1 MSAVL
6 DSSDFGSIA
15 EHYSLGLTSAMSTL
29 LRQAMVVDIS
39 IVIMTNAF
47 EVYHGYHTMMDSGA
61 HMYMHTLTCVLIF
74 KLVSPIDD
82 LI

>member
-15 EHYSLGLTSAMSTL
+15 EHYPLGFTSAMSIL

-39 IVIMTNAF
+39 IVIMANAF
-47 EVYHGYHTMMDSGA
+47 EYHGYGFRSA
-61 HMYMHTLTCVLIF
+61 HVHAHPDMCVNL
-74 KLVSPIDD
+74 
-82 LI
+82 